1 MVSHQ
6 ELLKEDLLA
15 EEYNSRQAQ
24 DPKSQEEIILDDKT
38 PRVKRPRLLGPIL
51 AARFGVPSTHLGT
64 RDETIKP
71 RSVKGSINHDRVVPD
86 NSASVKKPCNSCVF
100 HHSGPGVPSTHPSS
114 SSSAP

>member
-6 ELLKEDLLA
+6 ELLKEDLIA
-15 EEYNSRQAQ
+15 EEYKSRQAQ

-38 PRVKRPRLLGPIL
+38 SRVKRPRLLGPIL

-71 RSVKGSINHDRVVPD
+71 RSVKGNINTGRVVPD
-86 NSASVKKPCNSCVF
+86 NSASGKQPRYSGVF
-100 HHSGPGVPSTHPSS
+100 HHSGLGVLSTHPSS